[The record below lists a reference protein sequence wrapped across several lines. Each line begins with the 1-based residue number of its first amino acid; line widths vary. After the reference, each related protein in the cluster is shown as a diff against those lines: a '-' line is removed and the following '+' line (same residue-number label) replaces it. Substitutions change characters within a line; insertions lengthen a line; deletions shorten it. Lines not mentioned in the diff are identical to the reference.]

1 MRNDTRMTELCP
13 EFFRRR
19 DERPDALFYDH
30 PREASHIDA
39 EARAVARAWYETLLP
54 PSGSVLDLLA
64 GIESH
69 LPASLDH
76 VVGLGLNAEEL
87 ARNPRVDTAVV
98 HDVNADPTLPF
109 ASGSFDGVVCTVSV
123 QYLTRPIEVFS
134 EVARVLRVGAP
145 FVVSFSTRMFPS
157 KAVLAWRAS
166 DDAAHH
172 RLVTSYFEMA
182 EGFDA
187 IAVKR
192 HVPDQGD
199 PLYALWA
206 RRRPGA

>member
-1 MRNDTRMTELCP
+1 MTELFP
-13 EFFRRR
+13 EFFRRH

-39 EARAVARAWYETLLP
+39 QARAVARAWYATLLP
-54 PSGSVLDLLA
+54 PGGRVLDLLA
-64 GIESH
+64 GIDSH
-69 LPASLDH
+69 LPTSLEH

-87 ARNPRVDTAVV
+87 DRNPRVDEPVV
-98 HDVNADPTLPF
+98 YDVNADPRLPF
-109 ASGSFDGVVCTVSV
+109 ASDSFDGVVCTVSV
-123 QYLTRPIEVFS
+123 QYLTRPIELFG
-134 EVARVLRVGAP
+134 EVGRVLRVGAP

-172 RLVTSYFEMA
+172 RLVTSYFEA
-182 EGFDA
+182 ADRFGATE
-187 IAVKR
+187 VQR
-192 HVPDQGD
+192 HVPAEGD

-206 RRRPGA
+206 RRRASD